1 MGKARGNGIQI
12 RVRFTTAWLGDH
24 THSVTLETEREE
36 VYMGVCVGE
45 LDVVLTGAGEIR
57 FLIVHKTRRRKGKVT
72 GSCDERMKQSLSDP
86 ETEWNRGI
94 K

>member
-1 MGKARGNGIQI
+1 
-12 RVRFTTAWLGDH
+12 
-24 THSVTLETEREE
+24 
-36 VYMGVCVGE
+36 MGVCVGE
-45 LDVVLTGAGEIR
+45 LDVVLTGAGETP

-86 ETEWNRGI
+86 EMERNRGI

>member
-1 MGKARGNGIQI
+1 
-12 RVRFTTAWLGDH
+12 
-24 THSVTLETEREE
+24 
-36 VYMGVCVGE
+36 MGVCVGE
-45 LDVVLTGAGEIR
+45 LDVVLTGAGETP